1 MNLCYSSQFCLE
13 NWFHGYLKALYS
25 FSLGNS
31 FSVLHILLLPVSDPV
46 KQTEG
51 RGASKEDVDS
61 EHKEVVAQPA
71 DLAVVAEQVK
81 VGDTQDLDQEGQR
94 RGEDHV
100 EGAVV
105 DQMSHRGVT
114 VIENGNIMLIHTT

>member
-1 MNLCYSSQFCLE
+1 M
-13 NWFHGYLKALYS
+13 
-25 FSLGNS
+25 
-31 FSVLHILLLPVSDPV
+31 LPVSDPV

-71 DLAVVAEQVK
+71 DLAVVAEEVK

-94 RGEDHV
+94 GGEHHI

-105 DQMSHRGVT
+105 DQVGHWGVT
-114 VIENGNIMLIHTT
+114 SVTGCIL